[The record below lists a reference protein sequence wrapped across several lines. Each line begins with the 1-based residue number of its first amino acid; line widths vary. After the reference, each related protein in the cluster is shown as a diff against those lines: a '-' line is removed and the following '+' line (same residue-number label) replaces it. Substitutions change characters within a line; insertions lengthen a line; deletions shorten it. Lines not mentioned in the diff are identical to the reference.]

1 MDERTVGMVDL
12 SEKEL
17 FDNDIEVAFSVDADI
32 SEFKKIVKEQQ
43 RYIKSL
49 VEENEKMREKIL
61 DDILG

>member
-1 MDERTVGMVDL
+1 MVDL

-17 FDNDIEVAFSVDADI
+17 FDNDIECAFRVDADI
-32 SEFKKIVKEQQ
+32 DEFKKIVKEQQ